1 MTDTTMDDELYDDEG
16 EVSDEFVDF
25 LREAIGEALRT
36 EDSAVFLE
44 WMRQEAPER
53 VPEIFD
59 ELPDDQGRRG
69 FAMELGRALWNSV
82 PLPGNGYRPKPIA
95 RPERN
100 DACPCGSG
108 LKHKRCCAQ
117 WAGSV
122 PVFDPEGIWG
132 FLVEELPLE
141 KVEELGE
148 AGKVPRAMVG
158 DLATSLLD
166 HGDAERALA
175 LVRPMFAHPERLDE
189 RDEAALSSLLEAY
202 DELELYEEKEKEVDR
217 LKRQLKPAL
226 RAVLWENLVR
236 SHAMEGEMAEAWA
249 ALEKARQDDPESVA
263 LGPLEVSLLLAEGRT
278 PEAGERARFF
288 RERFRRNPADISEAG
303 LEFLDK
309 VAHDPEDA
317 QVEFSLGKEVAVHI
331 HELRELL
338 AKAEPPAV
346 AYGIEDIEG
355 DPGAGRLVA
364 PESRQEVGE
373 GWDQVFFEALPM
385 DDEEDDE
392 DEAFDEDEEGL
403 DLADDLEDLD
413 LLDEDDEDEE
423 LDPWEEDRAPRW
435 LQFLLDNPETLD
447 SLENLEDVAHAFH
460 GLVTDRFDFL
470 DRPILRPLLDRG
482 LAILRQSLAAHP
494 ECTRLPE
501 ELEPN
506 GSALELI
513 SLAAAQASRLQEP
526 ERVAEMLS
534 LLRALEP
541 RVIEDEVEEEGEEAG
556 EGDER
561 S

>member
-1 MTDTTMDDELYDDEG
+1 MDDELYDEDS
-16 EVSDEFVDF
+16 EVSEELVDF

-59 ELPDDQGRRG
+59 ELPDDQARRG

-100 DACPCGSG
+100 DPCPCGSG
-108 LKHKRCCAQ
+108 QKHKRCCAQ

-175 LVRPMFAHPERLDE
+175 LVRPMFEHPERLDE

-202 DELELYEEKEKEVDR
+202 DELELYEEKEKEVER

-236 SHAMEGEMAEAWA
+236 SHALEGEMEEAWA

-278 PEAGERARFF
+278 LEAGERARFF

-309 VAHDPEDA
+309 VAHDPEEA
-317 QVEFSLGKEVAVHI
+317 QVEFSLGKEVAAGI
-331 HELRELL
+331 HGLRELL
-338 AKAEPPAV
+338 AKAEPPAIV
-346 AYGIEDIEG
+346 YGIEDIEG

-364 PESRQEVGE
+364 PESLQEVGE

-385 DDEEDDE
+385 DGEDDEEDEDEDFDEDNDE
-392 DEAFDEDEEGL
+392 DEDEDEEGL
-403 DLADDLEDLD
+403 DLASLEDMD
-413 LLDEDDEDEE
+413 LLDDDEEDEE
-423 LDPWEEDRAPRW
+423 LDPWEEDRAQGW
-435 LQFLLDNPETLD
+435 LQFILDNPETLD

-460 GLVTDRFDFL
+460 GLVTDRFGFL

-494 ECTRLPE
+494 EGTRLPE
-501 ELEPN
+501 EFEPN

-513 SLAAAQASRLQEP
+513 SLAAAQASRFQEP
-526 ERVAEMLS
+526 ERVMEMLN

-541 RVIEDEVEEEGEEAG
+541 RVIEDEVEEEQL
-556 EGDER
+556 